1 MTNGDDVIEE
11 LFSKARGLEN
21 FPQIPD
27 PMVDVHV
34 CVRVSVCCDNLKCVD
49 GFTGKYDN
57 TAMSLKIV
65 HCLIF
70 LVGPHIVHLELYLP
84 HSLI

>member
-11 LFSKARGLEN
+11 LFSKACGLEN

-34 CVRVSVCCDNLKCVD
+34 CVCVSCDNLKCVD
-49 GFTGKYDN
+49 GLTGQYAN

-65 HCLIF
+65 HCFIF
-70 LVGPHIVHLELYLP
+70 LIGPHIVHLELYLP